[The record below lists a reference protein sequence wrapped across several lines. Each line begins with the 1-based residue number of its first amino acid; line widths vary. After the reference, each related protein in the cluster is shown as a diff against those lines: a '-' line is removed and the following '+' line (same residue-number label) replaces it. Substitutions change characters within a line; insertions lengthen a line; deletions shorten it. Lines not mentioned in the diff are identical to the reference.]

1 MFSKCPCKHDVQ
13 YSKTHKR
20 VNDSRYIPIW
30 KTSSLQTFTHAC
42 MVKNYVDI
50 TGNLSNMSMICLQY
64 YNVNNIYIY
73 TYVYM
78 WLVYMRTNKYCTY
91 IYIYYENGMHI
102 PCPHASHQVGKMHE
116 NALCNKAWLLRNKK
130 GTEHDLP
137 VPITCK
143 GSISAPGCKLQP

>member
-13 YSKTHKR
+13 YSKTHER

-50 TGNLSNMSMICLQY
+50 TGNLSNMSMICLQC

-73 TYVYM
+73 VRIYVISVHAY
-78 WLVYMRTNKYCTY
+78 LQVLH
-91 IYIYYENGMHI
+91 IYITRTVCTFHVHMHLIKWEKCMRMLCAIKHGCYETKRELSMI
-102 PCPHASHQVGKMHE
+102 CQF
-116 NALCNKAWLLRNKK
+116 
-130 GTEHDLP
+130 
-137 VPITCK
+137 
-143 GSISAPGCKLQP
+143 Q